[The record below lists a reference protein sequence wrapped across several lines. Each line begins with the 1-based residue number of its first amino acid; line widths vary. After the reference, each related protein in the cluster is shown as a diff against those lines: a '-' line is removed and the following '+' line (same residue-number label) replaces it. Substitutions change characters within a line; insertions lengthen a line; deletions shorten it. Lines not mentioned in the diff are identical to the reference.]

1 MLLVVTS
8 PNLEN
13 YEKQINKICKDTNY
27 WFKLNQLV
35 LNYNKTPYLQFNTK
49 NRREYVLKP
58 TFRETMSKVYHMQNL
73 RFDHWWFPLMKGSYR
88 PSDVQIKYNVL
99 CNLTDKSYN
108 VYWNFKNGLFC
119 VRTFNYKLWN
129 NILGNQPYIEK
140 IFKIQKRVIRII
152 TNLRMEIHTGKCFK
166 VWKYY
171 PYTHNIFSLYQYS

>member
-73 RFDHWWFPLMKGSYR
+73 RFDH
-88 PSDVQIKYNVL
+88 
-99 CNLTDKSYN
+99 
-108 VYWNFKNGLFC
+108 
-119 VRTFNYKLWN
+119 
-129 NILGNQPYIEK
+129 
-140 IFKIQKRVIRII
+140 
-152 TNLRMEIHTGKCFK
+152 
-166 VWKYY
+166 
-171 PYTHNIFSLYQYS
+171 